1 MPSEPK
7 HGSSHSYHGSVSTE
21 PPPLTNPGRFRVEE
35 LSARVDVTVDTIRF
49 YQKRQLLAP
58 PVRDGRVAWYSAEHE
73 ARLLRI
79 KELQRDGFTL
89 AMVRRVLDGDLGVID
104 QQLAAA
110 VAESDTEEF
119 LTVDELAARAGVP
132 AALIDAVMAEGLLV
146 PRLHDGEPR
155 FTASDISV
163 IAAGLELLDAGLP
176 LTALLELARLHHAA
190 TLEVANAA
198 VELFDEH
205 VRRPLLASDL
215 GDDERAARLVRTFR
229 RLLPATG
236 TLVSQHFRRVLLQIA
251 QEHLE
256 TVGDAD
262 ERAAAQAAGAQ
273 RIEEGWNQ

>member
-1 MPSEPK
+1 M
-7 HGSSHSYHGSVSTE
+7 STE
-21 PPPLTNPGRFRVEE
+21 HPPPANADRFRVEE
-35 LSARVDVTVDTIRF
+35 LSARADVTVDTIRF

-58 PVRDGRVAWYSAEHE
+58 PVRDGRVAWYSSEHE
-73 ARLLRI
+73 QRLLRI

-132 AALIDAVMAEGLLV
+132 AALIDAVVSEGLLV

-155 FTASDISV
+155 FTASDIAV

-256 TVGDAD
+256 TVGDDD

-273 RIEEGWNQ
+273 RIEEGWNL

>member
-1 MPSEPK
+1 M
-7 HGSSHSYHGSVSTE
+7 STE
-21 PPPLTNPGRFRVEE
+21 QAPPSGDERFRVEE
-35 LSARVDVTVDTIRF
+35 LSARVDVSVDTIRF
-49 YQKRQLLAP
+49 YQKRQLLASP
-58 PVRDGRVAWYSAEHE
+58 ARDGRVAWYSGEHE
-73 ARLLRI
+73 QRLLRI
-79 KELQRDGFTL
+79 KELQREGFTL

-104 QQLAAA
+104 RQLAAA

-119 LTVDELAARAGVP
+119 LTIDELASRAGVP
-132 AALIDAVMAEGLLV
+132 PALIDAVVAEGLLV
-146 PRLHDGEPR
+146 PRMHDGAPR
-155 FTASDISV
+155 FTTADIAV
-163 IAAGLELLDAGLP
+163 VAAGLELLDAGVP

-236 TLVSQHFRRVLLQIA
+236 TLVSQHFRRVLLRVA

-256 TVGDAD
+256 TVGDDD
-262 ERAAAQAAGAQ
+262 ERAAAEAAGAR
-273 RIEEGWNQ
+273 RIEDEWRG

>member
-1 MPSEPK
+1 M
-7 HGSSHSYHGSVSTE
+7 STE
-21 PPPLTNPGRFRVEE
+21 PPPPNPTRFRVEE
-35 LSARVDVTVDTIRF
+35 LSARVEVTVDTIRF
-49 YQKRQLLAP
+49 YQKRQLLDP
-58 PVRDGRVAWYSAEHE
+58 PSRDGRVAWYGIEHE
-73 ARLLRI
+73 HRLLRI

-104 QQLAAA
+104 QQLAVA
-110 VAESDTEEF
+110 VAESDDTEEF

-132 AALIDAVMAEGLLV
+132 AALIDAVVAEGLLV
-146 PRLHDGEPR
+146 PRLHDGAPR
-155 FTASDISV
+155 FTASDIAV

-176 LTALLELARLHHAA
+176 LTALLQLARLHHAA
-190 TLEVANAA
+190 TIEVANAA

-215 GDDERAARLVRTFR
+215 GDDERAARLVRAFR

-256 TVGDAD
+256 TVGDAR
-262 ERAAAQAAGAQ
+262 ERTAAEAAGSQ
-273 RIEEGWNQ
+273 RIEEGWNR